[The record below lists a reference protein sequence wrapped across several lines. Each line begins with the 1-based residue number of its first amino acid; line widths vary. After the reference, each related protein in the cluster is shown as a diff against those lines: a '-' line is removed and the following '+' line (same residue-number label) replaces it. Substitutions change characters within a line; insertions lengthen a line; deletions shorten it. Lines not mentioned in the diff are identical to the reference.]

1 VAQIR
6 IQTNVSGVLKLATVT
21 ANSRPRRVEPGYKSP
36 MPSAT
41 HGSFVWYDL
50 LTPDPDAA
58 AAYYAQVVGWT
69 TQAFPSS
76 DVAYT
81 MFVGAQGPV
90 AGTTRPEGAGAR
102 PQWIGNVFVDDVDR
116 TAALATELGGR
127 VLSPPKDYPTVG
139 RLAVVVDPQGV
150 PMNLFRPARAM
161 ELHDTTRPGEL
172 TWHELVASDHAAAF
186 AFYSRLFGWQK
197 RRAVDLGPIGQYLVY
212 GQATGDLSADLGGM
226 FTLPAAGPRQPMW
239 LYYIQ
244 VADLDAAVARAKAGG
259 GSVANGP
266 MQVPGGARV
275 AQLVDP
281 QGVLFA
287 LHENAPAAKAP

>member
-1 VAQIR
+1 
-6 IQTNVSGVLKLATVT
+6 
-21 ANSRPRRVEPGYKSP
+21 
-36 MPSAT
+36 MPAAT

-50 LTPDPDAA
+50 LTPDPAA
-58 AAYYAQVVGWT
+58 AATYYAEVIGWT
-69 TQAFPSS
+69 TQAFPTS

-90 AGTTRPEGAGAR
+90 SGTTRPEGAGAR

-116 TAALATELGGR
+116 TAALAADLGGR

-161 ELHDTTRPGEL
+161 ELHDATRPGEV
-172 TWHELVASDHAAAF
+172 TWHELAANDHTAAF
-186 AFYSRLFGWQK
+186 AYYSRLLGWEQ
-197 RRAVDLGPIGQYLVY
+197 RRDVDLGPMGHYLVY
-212 GQATGDLSADLGGM
+212 GQPGVDLGGM
-226 FTLPAAGPRQPMW
+226 FTAPAGGRQKPLW

-244 VADLDAAVARAKAGG
+244 VADLDAAVARARARGG
-259 GSVANGP
+259 TLANGP
-266 MQVPGGARV
+266 MQVPGGARI

-287 LHENAPAAKAP
+287 LHENAPAAQAP